1 VSELFIAEP
10 NSLVLRESEPLGR
23 VAANEVKIRVTYG
36 GICGSDLSVYR
47 GKIQHATYP
56 VRPGHELVGV
66 VKEAGSIA
74 NVTEGTRVVVTPNT
88 FCGECEYCLNEQENI
103 CPNKKSIGINADG
116 GFSHEFIIDA
126 RYVIP
131 IPDEVSDEK
140 AVLIEPLAVIVH
152 GLKKLN
158 LRKGNS
164 VLVIGCGTEGLL
176 TVALADYLEADVTA
190 VDINVDKLEML
201 KSFPHIQATHP
212 NDIEPDT
219 FDYVVEAAGTPQ
231 SVQSCFRWLKPGGSV
246 LLIGI
251 TNASELPVGQIVR
264 KEQTIYG
271 SIIYRFPKD
280 FAESIEYLSDE
291 RFDPTVFISKILPLE
306 NYEEAYE
313 LALSGN
319 FAKIIID
326 FQNKGEQP

>member
-1 VSELFIAEP
+1 M
-10 NSLVLRESEPLGR
+10 
-23 VAANEVKIRVTYG
+23 KIRVTYG

-152 GLKKLN
+152 GLKK
-158 LRKGNS
+158 NS
-164 VLVIGCGTEGLL
+164 I
-176 TVALADYLEADVTA
+176 
-190 VDINVDKLEML
+190 
-201 KSFPHIQATHP
+201 
-212 NDIEPDT
+212 
-219 FDYVVEAAGTPQ
+219 
-231 SVQSCFRWLKPGGSV
+231 
-246 LLIGI
+246 
-251 TNASELPVGQIVR
+251 
-264 KEQTIYG
+264 
-271 SIIYRFPKD
+271 
-280 FAESIEYLSDE
+280 
-291 RFDPTVFISKILPLE
+291 
-306 NYEEAYE
+306 
-313 LALSGN
+313 
-319 FAKIIID
+319 
-326 FQNKGEQP
+326 